1 MATTVNR
8 LMEIR
13 ANEALV
19 KEAPVSDFKKV
30 FEHSRG
36 MKTSSNPFGS
46 MGGNPFAGRGK
57 DSYF

>member
-1 MATTVNR
+1 
-8 LMEIR
+8 MEIR

-30 FEHSRG
+30 FEHSKG
-36 MKTSSNPFGS
+36 IKNNFNPFGNL
-46 MGGNPFAGRGK
+46 GGNPFNGRSK

>member
-1 MATTVNR
+1 
-8 LMEIR
+8 MEIR

-19 KEAPVSDFKKV
+19 KEAPVSDFRKV

-36 MKTSSNPFGS
+36 MKASSNPFGS

>member
-1 MATTVNR
+1 MILNR

-30 FEHSRG
+30 FEHSKG
-36 MKTSSNPFGS
+36 IKNNSNPFGS
-46 MGGNPFAGRGK
+46 MGNNPFAGRGK

>member
-1 MATTVNR
+1 
-8 LMEIR
+8 MEIR

-36 MKTSSNPFGS
+36 MKTSSNPFGG
-46 MGGNPFAGRGK
+46 MGNNPFAGRGK

>member
-1 MATTVNR
+1 MILNR

-36 MKTSSNPFGS
+36 MKSNANPFGN
-46 MGGNPFAGRGK
+46 MGGNPFAGRSK

>member
-1 MATTVNR
+1 MLLNR

-36 MKTSSNPFGS
+36 MKNNSSPFGNL
-46 MGGNPFAGRGK
+46 GGNPFNGRGK

>member
-1 MATTVNR
+1 
-8 LMEIR
+8 MEIR

-36 MKTSSNPFGS
+36 MKSSANPFGS
-46 MGGNPFAGRGK
+46 MGSNPFAGRGK